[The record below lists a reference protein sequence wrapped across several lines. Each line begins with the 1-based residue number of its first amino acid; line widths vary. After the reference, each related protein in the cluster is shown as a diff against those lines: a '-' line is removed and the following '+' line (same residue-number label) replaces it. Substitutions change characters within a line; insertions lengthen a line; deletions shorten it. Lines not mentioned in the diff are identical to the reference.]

1 MTSAADQTQD
11 LDRVEATLNYLANA
25 EGTPVLYASVAG
37 PGISRY
43 VGNQA
48 ASQVS
53 IFDARP
59 VADEFNLDRQ
69 GFALLRH
76 ETSVN
81 DFYSDDE
88 VRAVYYPEVV
98 ALLQAAYGASEVML
112 FDHTRRS
119 DSEATREAKMVRDP
133 AGTVHNDYTAR
144 SGPMR
149 LRDSLGAEAAE
160 PYLQRRFAIVN
171 VWRSIAGTVQRSPLA
186 LCDARSV
193 APADLIVSERRA
205 KDRIG
210 EIHQVVFNPA
220 HRWYYFPWM
229 EPNEIVLI
237 KTYES
242 AEDGRARFTIH
253 SAFDD
258 PNSPSDAP
266 PRESIETRA
275 FVFF

>member
-1 MTSAADQTQD
+1 MTGAAIRTED
-11 LDRVEATLNYLANA
+11 LDRVEATLNYLADA

-37 PGISRY
+37 PGVSRY
-43 VGNQA
+43 IGNQA

-53 IFDARP
+53 IHDARP
-59 VADEFNLDRQ
+59 IADDFTLDRQ
-69 GFALLRH
+69 GFTLLRH
-76 ETSVN
+76 ESALG
-81 DFYSDDE
+81 DFYNDDQ
-88 VRAVYYPEVV
+88 VRTVYYPEVV
-98 ALLQAAYGASEVML
+98 ALLQAAYGTSEVML

-119 DSEATREAKMVRDP
+119 DSAATREAKMVRDP

-144 SGPMR
+144 SGPQR
-149 LRDSLGAEAAE
+149 LRDFLGAEAAE
-160 PYLQRRFAIVN
+160 PYLRRRFAIVN
-171 VWRSIAGTVQRSPLA
+171 VWRSIAGIVLRSPLA

-193 APADLIVSERRA
+193 APQDLIASERRA

-210 EIHQVVFNPA
+210 EIHQVVFNPD
-220 HRWYYFPWM
+220 HRWYYFPKM
-229 EPNEIVLI
+229 QPNEVVLI
-237 KTYES
+237 KTYDS

-258 PNSPSDAP
+258 PNSPPDAP

>member
-1 MTSAADQTQD
+1 MTSAADRTEG
-11 LDRVEATLNYLANA
+11 LEAVEASLNYLADA
-25 EGTPVLYASVAG
+25 EETPVLYASVAG
-37 PGISRY
+37 PGVSRY

-48 ASQVS
+48 TCRVA
-53 IFDARP
+53 IHDGRP
-59 VADEFNLDRQ
+59 IADDFTLDRQ
-69 GFALLRH
+69 GFALLQH
-76 ETSVN
+76 ETAVA
-81 DFYSDDE
+81 DFYDDEE
-88 VRAVYYPEVV
+88 VRAAYYPEIV
-98 ALLQAAYGASEVML
+98 ALLKAACGASEVML

-119 DSEATREAKMVRDP
+119 DSVATREAKMVRDP
-133 AGTVHNDYTAR
+133 AQTVHNDYTAR
-144 SGPMR
+144 SGPQR
-149 LRDSLGAEAAE
+149 LRDFLPAGEVEA
-160 PYLQRRFAIVN
+160 YLERPFAIVN
-171 VWRSIAGTVQRSPLA
+171 VWRSIAGTVRRSPLA

-193 APADLIVSERRA
+193 APEDLIPSERRA

-220 HRWYYFPWM
+220 HRWYYFPKM
-229 EPNEIVLI
+229 RPNEVLLI
-237 KTYES
+237 KTYDS